1 MTETQKEIATLRGT
15 VLWFDA
21 GRGYGFLK
29 RADGEPDVF
38 VHFSGIAASGY
49 RELQPDQRVE
59 FTIVAGDKGP
69 MATNVR
75 VVED

>member
-1 MTETQKEIATLRGT
+1 MTETQNQIPALRGT
-15 VLWFDA
+15 VLWFDHR
-21 GRGYGFLK
+21 RGFGFLK

-38 VHFSGIAASGY
+38 VHYTGIDARGY
-49 RELQPDQRVE
+49 RQLQPDQRVE
-59 FTIVAGDKGP
+59 FTVVLGDKGP

>member
-1 MTETQKEIATLRGT
+1 MTDTQKQIAALRGT
-15 VLWFDA
+15 VLWFNHR
-21 GRGYGFLK
+21 RGYGFLK

-38 VHFSGIAASGY
+38 VHYSGIDASGY
-49 RELQPDQRVE
+49 RQLQPDQRVE
-59 FTIVAGDKGP
+59 FTVVAGEKGP

>member
-1 MTETQKEIATLRGT
+1 MTDTQKQIAALRGT
-15 VLWFDA
+15 VLWFNHR
-21 GRGYGFLK
+21 RGYGFIK

-38 VHFSGIAASGY
+38 VHYTGIDARGY
-49 RELQPDQRVE
+49 RQLLPDQRVE
-59 FTIVAGDKGP
+59 FTVVPGDKGP

>member
-1 MTETQKEIATLRGT
+1 MSEHPTEQAALRGT
-15 VLWFDA
+15 VLWFDHR
-21 GRGYGFLK
+21 RGYGFLK

-38 VHFSGIAASGY
+38 VHFSGIDAPGY
-49 RELQPDQRVE
+49 RQLQPDQRVE
-59 FTIVAGDKGP
+59 FVVVAGDKGP

>member
-1 MTETQKEIATLRGT
+1 MPESHTEQTTLRGT
-15 VLWFDA
+15 VLWFDHR
-21 GRGYGFLK
+21 RGYGFLK